1 MQFKSKQ
8 FIYILLVVLATAAW
22 RVINAQMA
30 WYHLVPM
37 AALGLF
43 TGSVVRNN
51 RLAYLIPLAGMFLSD
66 LGLSLFTHTPGFYG
80 YSQLINYAALA
91 GVVVL
96 GRGLQ
101 HRNAINIGA
110 YSISGSLLF
119 FIVSNFSTF
128 MSGYY
133 GYSVAALRECYVMA
147 IPFYKNEMATSFFVN
162 SLQADLI
169 FSFVAFGIYH
179 VLSKSRQL
187 QTA

>member
-22 RVINAQMA
+22 RVFNAQMA

-43 TGSVVRNN
+43 TGSVMVNSRW
-51 RLAYLIPLAGMFLSD
+51 AYFIPLAGMFLSD
-66 LGLSLFTHTPGFYG
+66 IGLSLFTQTPGFYG
-80 YSQLINYAALA
+80 FSQLINYAALA
-91 GVVVL
+91 SVVLL

-101 HRNAINIGA
+101 QRNAVQIGA
-110 YSISGSLLF
+110 YTISGTLLF
-119 FIVSNFSTF
+119 FIISNFSTF

-133 GYSVAALRECYVMA
+133 GYSIDGLRECYIMA

-162 SLQADLI
+162 SLQADLL
-169 FSFVAFGIYH
+169 FSFVVFAAY
-179 VLSKSRQL
+179 QL
-187 QTA
+187 LTRVRPTQTA

>member
-22 RVINAQMA
+22 RVFNAQMA

-43 TGSVVRNN
+43 TGSVMVNSRW
-51 RLAYLIPLAGMFLSD
+51 AYFIPLAGMFLSD
-66 LGLSLFTHTPGFYG
+66 IGLSLFTQTPGFYG
-80 YSQLINYAALA
+80 FSQLINYAALA
-91 GVVVL
+91 SVVLL

-101 HRNAINIGA
+101 QRNAVQIGA
-110 YSISGSLLF
+110 YTISGTLLF
-119 FIVSNFSTF
+119 FIISNFSTF

-133 GYSVAALRECYVMA
+133 GYSIDGLRECYIMA

-162 SLQADLI
+162 SLQADLL
-169 FSFVAFGIYH
+169 FSFVVFATY
-179 VLSKSRQL
+179 QL
-187 QTA
+187 LTRVRPTQTA